1 VLPLGGDEFAVI
13 LPDTTEDHA
22 AEVRR
27 RICAATSAVCLAPNG
42 GEVRMTCGTAEL
54 GANHTVETLLASAD
68 AMLLQ
73 FKNRVNRAGGGE
85 AVSPTAPGAD

>member
-1 VLPLGGDEFAVI
+1 
-13 LPDTTEDHA
+13 
-22 AEVRR
+22 
-27 RICAATSAVCLAPNG
+27 
-42 GEVRMTCGTAEL
+42 MTCGTAEL